1 MANEKIIVQLA
12 SPERYYTK
20 CYHDFMD
27 CNLLNGEEKIVFL
40 ALKRFLDV
48 KSEQGKV
55 FPTIETIQ
63 DMTCWG
69 NQKVVKYI
77 KSLVKKGVVKKIRQG
92 LSKPNIYILADY
104 PTMWTCDTVEDMAA
118 VADNQ
123 GMKPLT
129 PAEHIAELERM
140 GYTVQIKEKGPD
152 NEPTKVHYQ
161 APQFKPFNIANTT
174 TNSNESQDLERYT
187 LDQIKQLFNYDIM
200 IQDNPYQQQDIDSVM
215 NILYKTMNTNKPTI
229 RISGQDKPAMVV
241 ICNLMKLNKE
251 SITYA
256 IEKFSEQTDRIKNS
270 TAYMLTI
277 LFYAPEQYHF
287 DIKNQ
292 VAHDHTHGKLIVSKN
307 LNANKKTNYA
317 YSYDNSE
324 KELFD
329 INKTTEN
336 DNLLQ
341 EEIKNML
348 EK

>member
-1 MANEKIIVQLA
+1 MGKEIIVQLA

-63 DMTCWG
+63 DMTGWG

-140 GYTVQIKEKGPD
+140 GYTVQIKEKGLASD
-152 NEPTKVHYQ
+152 TDQSTDTSTMNYNSSMGNDSTKGAKSQ
-161 APQFKPFNIANTT
+161 A
-174 TNSNESQDLERYT
+174 ERYT
-187 LDQIKQLFNYDIM
+187 MEDIKALYEYDSLI
-200 IQDNPYQQQDIDSVM
+200 IQYPDKQTDIDIVFD
-215 NILYKTMNTNKPTI
+215 ILYDTLNSTKQTI
-229 RISGQDKPAMVV
+229 RIGGEDKPTMVV
-241 ICNLMKLNKE
+241 IGKLMKLQPDDLIY
-251 SITYA
+251 SIDVYH
-256 IEKFSEQTDRIKNS
+256 QQDQRIKNVKG
-270 TAYMLTI
+270 YLLTI
-277 LFYAPEQYHF
+277 IYNAKEQNYLDLMNEGHF
-287 DIKNQ
+287 N
-292 VAHDHTHGKLIVSKN
+292 HD
-307 LNANKKTNYA
+307 
-317 YSYDNSE
+317 
-324 KELFD
+324 F
-329 INKTTEN
+329 
-336 DNLLQ
+336 
-341 EEIKNML
+341 
-348 EK
+348 

>member
-63 DMTCWG
+63 DMTGWG

-104 PTMWTCDTVEDMAA
+104 STMWTCDTVEDVAA

-123 GMKPLT
+123 GVKPLT

-140 GYTVQIKEKGPD
+140 GYTVQIKEKGLD
-152 NEPTKVHYQ
+152 TEPTKAQHQ
-161 APQFKPFNIANTT
+161 ALDNQNFSKEQNTT
-174 TNSNESQDLERYT
+174 DKPKSQAERYT
-187 LDQIKQLFNYDIM
+187 MEDIRALYEYDSLIIQYPDKQT
-200 IQDNPYQQQDIDSVM
+200 DIDIVFD
-215 NILYKTMNTNKPTI
+215 ILYDTLNSTKPTI
-229 RISGQDKPAMVV
+229 RIGGEGKPTMVV
-241 ICNLMKLNKE
+241 IGKLMKLQPDDLVY
-251 SITYA
+251 SIDKYH
-256 IEKFSEQTDRIKNS
+256 EQTERIKNVK
-270 TAYMLTI
+270 AYLLTV
-277 LFYAPEQYHF
+277 LYGSREQQHL
-287 DIKNQ
+287 D
-292 VAHDHTHGKLIVSKN
+292 VMN
-307 LNANKKTNYA
+307 LGHHNG
-317 YSYDNSE
+317 D
-324 KELFD
+324 F
-329 INKTTEN
+329 
-336 DNLLQ
+336 
-341 EEIKNML
+341 
-348 EK
+348 

>member
-63 DMTCWG
+63 DMTGWG

-123 GMKPLT
+123 GVKPLT

-140 GYTVQIKEKGPD
+140 GYTVQIKEKGLVSD
-152 NEPTKVHYQ
+152 SDQTTDTSTMNYNSSMGNDSTKRAKSQ
-161 APQFKPFNIANTT
+161 A
-174 TNSNESQDLERYT
+174 ERYT
-187 LDQIKQLFNYDIM
+187 MEDIKALYEYDSLI
-200 IQDNPYQQQDIDSVM
+200 IQYPTKQTDIDIVFD
-215 NILYKTMNTNKPTI
+215 ILYETLNSTKQTI
-229 RISGQDKPAMVV
+229 RIGGEDKPTMIV
-241 ICNLMKLNKE
+241 ISKLMKLQPDDLTH
-251 SITYA
+251 S
-256 IEKFSEQTDRIKNS
+256 IEKFHEQDHRIKNVKGYLL
-270 TAYMLTI
+270 AI
-277 LFYAPEQYHF
+277 LYNAKEQNYLDLMNEGHT
-287 DIKNQ
+287 N
-292 VAHDHTHGKLIVSKN
+292 HD
-307 LNANKKTNYA
+307 
-317 YSYDNSE
+317 
-324 KELFD
+324 F
-329 INKTTEN
+329 
-336 DNLLQ
+336 
-341 EEIKNML
+341 
-348 EK
+348 

>member
-63 DMTCWG
+63 DMTGWG

-140 GYTVQIKEKGPD
+140 GYTVQIKEKGLET
-152 NEPTKVHYQ
+152 EPTKAQNQ
-161 APQFKPFNIANTT
+161 APFNQNLSKEQNTT
-174 TNSNESQDLERYT
+174 GKPKSQAERYT
-187 LDQIKQLFNYDIM
+187 MEDIKALYEYDSLI
-200 IQDNPYQQQDIDSVM
+200 IQYPAKQTDIDIVFD
-215 NILYKTMNTNKPTI
+215 ILYDTLNSTKQTI
-229 RISGQDKPAMVV
+229 RIGGEGKPIMVV
-241 ICNLMKLNKE
+241 IGKLMKLQPDDLVY
-251 SITYA
+251 SIDRYH
-256 IEKFSEQTDRIKNS
+256 QQDQRIKNVKG
-270 TAYMLTI
+270 YLLTI
-277 LFYAPEQYHF
+277 LYNAKEQNYLDLMNEGHF
-287 DIKNQ
+287 N
-292 VAHDHTHGKLIVSKN
+292 HD
-307 LNANKKTNYA
+307 
-317 YSYDNSE
+317 
-324 KELFD
+324 F
-329 INKTTEN
+329 
-336 DNLLQ
+336 
-341 EEIKNML
+341 
-348 EK
+348 

>member
-1 MANEKIIVQLA
+1 MGKEIIVQLA

-63 DMTCWG
+63 DMTGWG

-123 GMKPLT
+123 GVKPLT

-140 GYTVQIKEKGPD
+140 GYTVQIKEKGLET
-152 NEPTKVHYQ
+152 EPTKAQNQ
-161 APQFKPFNIANTT
+161 APFNQNLSKEQNTT
-174 TNSNESQDLERYT
+174 DKLKSQAERYT
-187 LDQIKQLFNYDIM
+187 MEDIKALYEYDSLI
-200 IQDNPYQQQDIDSVM
+200 IQYPDKQTDIDIVFD
-215 NILYKTMNTNKPTI
+215 ILYDTLNSTKQTI
-229 RISGQDKPAMVV
+229 RISGEDKPTMIV
-241 ICNLMKLNKE
+241 ISKLMKLQPDDLIY
-251 SITYA
+251 SIDKYH
-256 IEKFSEQTDRIKNS
+256 EQTERIKNVKG
-270 TAYMLTI
+270 YLLTI
-277 LFYAPEQYHF
+277 LYGSREQQHL
-287 DIKNQ
+287 DIMNLGHTN
-292 VAHDHTHGKLIVSKN
+292 HD
-307 LNANKKTNYA
+307 
-317 YSYDNSE
+317 
-324 KELFD
+324 F
-329 INKTTEN
+329 
-336 DNLLQ
+336 
-341 EEIKNML
+341 
-348 EK
+348 